1 MKIRQQ
7 RHPRWLKVPFPA
19 GENYNKVRKLVD
31 SHHLNTVC
39 QSAHCPNIGECW
51 GHRTATFMILGDV
64 CTRNC
69 RFCAIDSQT
78 PKAVDLNEPKRVAD
92 AVKTLSLKYAVITSV
107 TRDDLA
113 DGGASIFADT
123 IVEIRKAISECFVE
137 VLIPDFNEDDDAL
150 SIVFHAQPDILNHNI
165 ETVPLLYKQARPQA
179 NYERSLEVLKKA
191 KQFGLTTKSGLML
204 GLGETSSQVIDVMK
218 DLRKVDCDFLTLG
231 QYLQPSSNH
240 LPIDRYVT
248 PEEFLLLKEEGKTIG
263 FKHVEAGP
271 LVRSSYHAA
280 MSFNEFRTKNNK
292 NKQLKVNAEIVKDA
306 EKYRSKI

>member
-1 MKIRQQ
+1 
-7 RHPRWLKVPFPA
+7 
-19 GENYNKVRKLVD
+19 
-31 SHHLNTVC
+31 
-39 QSAHCPNIGECW
+39 
-51 GHRTATFMILGDV
+51 
-64 CTRNC
+64 
-69 RFCAIDSQT
+69 
-78 PKAVDLNEPKRVAD
+78 
-92 AVKTLSLKYAVITSV
+92 
-107 TRDDLA
+107 
-113 DGGASIFADT
+113 
-123 IVEIRKAISECFVE
+123 
-137 VLIPDFNEDDDAL
+137 
-150 SIVFHAQPDILNHNI
+150 
-165 ETVPLLYKQARPQA
+165 
-179 NYERSLEVLKKA
+179 
-191 KQFGLTTKSGLML
+191 ML
-204 GLGETSSQVIDVMK
+204 GLGEALNQVIDVMK